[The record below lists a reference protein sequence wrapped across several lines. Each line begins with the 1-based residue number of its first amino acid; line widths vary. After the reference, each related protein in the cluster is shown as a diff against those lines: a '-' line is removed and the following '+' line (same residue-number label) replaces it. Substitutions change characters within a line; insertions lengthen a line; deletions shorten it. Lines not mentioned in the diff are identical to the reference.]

1 MDTLTVMKINGKLL
15 DVNTDEYISLVN
27 TQRLIDLENDTVYIC
42 ELLKMVGKLKVV
54 KVLDN
59 ELLSFDS
66 VKVKVNKI
74 NQTLAVLKYY
84 NINHRYHQEVTTIYQ
99 INRDILSA
107 LRWENCGIKF
117 SIHLKFSEDIN
128 LSDIYKTALAE
139 HKLEYKKF
147 LANTALMKHV
157 KDRLKFHKY
166 GIELFTQY
174 LEQDYKLPIIKE
186 SKKIIPNNIIPVE
199 IMNEMSVCC

>member
-1 MDTLTVMKINGKLL
+1 MGTLTVMKINGMLL

-27 TQRLIDLENDTVYIC
+27 TQRLIDLENDTVYVG
-42 ELLKMVGKLKVV
+42 ELIKMVDKLKVV
-54 KVLDN
+54 KVIDN
-59 ELLSFDS
+59 ASLSFDS
-66 VKVKVNKI
+66 VKVRVNKR
-74 NQTLAVLKYY
+74 NQTLAVSKYY

-99 INRDILSA
+99 MNRDILSA

-117 SIHLKFSEDIN
+117 RIHLKFSDDIN
-128 LSDIYKTALAE
+128 LSDIYKTALTE

-166 GIELFTQY
+166 GIELFTRY

-186 SKKIIPNNIIPVE
+186 SKKIIPNNIVSVE
-199 IMNEMSVCC
+199 IMDKISVCC